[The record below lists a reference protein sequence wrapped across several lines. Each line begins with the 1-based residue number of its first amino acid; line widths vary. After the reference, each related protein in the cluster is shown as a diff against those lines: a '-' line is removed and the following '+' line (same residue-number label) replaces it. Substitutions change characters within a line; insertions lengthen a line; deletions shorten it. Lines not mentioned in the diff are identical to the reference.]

1 MLSTLIVVVI
11 AFSPRFQLIKV

>member
-1 MLSTLIVVVI
+1 MLSTLIVVI